1 MVRRNKMRKIRKIIY
16 VLLLGIFSMQVIAV
30 VWLHIS
36 YFSNLPK
43 MPNEETGRTYQVI
56 VNHGSIRYGSE
67 REVRVLRNVENFQ
80 PIAITCFLIAVT
92 MGLLSGDFKIA
103 PGRKLDE

>member
-1 MVRRNKMRKIRKIIY
+1 MPKFRKIIY
-16 VLLLGIFSMQVIAV
+16 ALLLGIFFMQVIAAI
-30 VWLHIS
+30 WLDIS

-43 MPNEETGRTYQVI
+43 VPDEKTDRTYQVI

-80 PIAITCFLIAVT
+80 PIAIVCFLIGVT
-92 MGLLSGDFKIA
+92 VGLLSGDFKIA
-103 PGRKLDE
+103 PGRKLNE